1 MRLQRLELDLVSYN
15 ARLWHRQRWLM
26 VVGSG
31 SDSVGYGSGVIYDA
45 RLQRLELI
53 LVSYNWRLWHPALW
67 LSMVESGSD
76 SVGRRGG

>member
-53 LVSYNWRLWHPALW
+53 PVSHN
-67 LSMVESGSD
+67 ST
-76 SVGRRGG
+76 

>member
-1 MRLQRLELDLVSYN
+1 
-15 ARLWHRQRWLM
+15 M

-67 LSMVESGSD
+67 LSMVESGFD

>member
-1 MRLQRLELDLVSYN
+1 
-15 ARLWHRQRWLM
+15 M

-53 LVSYNWRLWHPALW
+53 LVSYDARCASARIFPQPTIW
-67 LSMVESGSD
+67 D
-76 SVGRRGG
+76 SQGI